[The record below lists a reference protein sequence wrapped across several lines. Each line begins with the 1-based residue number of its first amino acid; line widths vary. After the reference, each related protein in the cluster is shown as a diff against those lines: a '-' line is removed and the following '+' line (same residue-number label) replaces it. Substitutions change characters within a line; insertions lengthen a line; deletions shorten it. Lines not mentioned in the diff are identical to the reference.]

1 MAKTKALDDMLA
13 RLDDIEKWAKQGE
26 THEAIASKFGISRST
41 FYEYLKQTPD
51 ISDAPKKG
59 GHKFVKTIK
68 SKLAKKAKGFNYTET
83 VTEVLYD
90 SEGDKVYEKTKTH
103 HKYSPPDTAAANLL
117 LKNYDKEEWANDPQ
131 LLELKKQELEVKKQQ
146 GAENAEELNKVTELL
161 TEIKNQAEDN
171 NDTKSEAE

>member
-1 MAKTKALDDMLA
+1 MAKKKALDEILA

-26 THEAIASKFGISRST
+26 SNEAIASKFGISRVT
-41 FYEYLKQTPD
+41 FYKYTEED
-51 ISDAPKKG
+51 INILNALKKG
-59 GHKFVKTIK
+59 RSKFVKQIK
-68 SKLAKKAKGFNYTET
+68 SALAKKAKGFKYTES
-83 VTEVLYD
+83 VTEELYD
-90 SEGDKVYEKTKTH
+90 SEGKMVYEKTKTH

>member
-1 MAKTKALDDMLA
+1 MAKKALDDILA
-13 RLDDIEKWAKQGE
+13 RLDDIEKWARQGE
-26 THEAIASKFGISRST
+26 TDEAIASRFGITRAT
-41 FYEYLKQTPD
+41 LYNYKKEYFD
-51 ISDAPKKG
+51 IFDAIKKG
-59 GHKFVKTIK
+59 RSKFVKQIK
-68 SKLAKKAKGFNYTET
+68 GSLAKKAKGFKYKET

-90 SEGDKVYEKTKTH
+90 KDGNKVYEKTKTH